1 MAFDYY
7 NLATDNQQGEALISL
22 ESIKNIATITAAKLK
37 GVYPAKKE
45 NDMIQVKRKDD
56 RLLITAMIRLQ
67 QDIEIANVCSLLQK
81 NIYKNVMD
89 MTGIK
94 CDSIAIDITGFIK
107 DKE

>member
-7 NLATDNQQGEALISL
+7 NLATDQKQGKALISL
-22 ESIKNIATITAAKLK
+22 ESVKDIATITASKLR

-45 NDMIQVKRKDD
+45 NDMVQVKFKDD
-56 RLLITAMIRLQ
+56 QLLLTVMIRLQ
-67 QDIEIANVCSLLQK
+67 QDVEIASVCSLLQK
-81 NIYKNVMD
+81 SIYKNVMD

-94 CDSIAIDITGFIK
+94 CGSIAIDITGFIK